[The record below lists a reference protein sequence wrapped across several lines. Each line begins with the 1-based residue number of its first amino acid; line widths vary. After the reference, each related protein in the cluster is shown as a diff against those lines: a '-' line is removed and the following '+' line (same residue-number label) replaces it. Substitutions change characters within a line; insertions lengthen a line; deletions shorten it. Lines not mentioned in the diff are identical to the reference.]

1 MQKSINFEIGIFK
14 SCIYNIKT
22 KKMVLF
28 QALYWAKTKIKMETK
43 DTAVFLAYMGRD
55 MDKNLL
61 PQPGPG
67 TVEGG
72 IVDLSH
78 TDCAALT
85 SQRYITVE
93 GPATF
98 PVKVFIST
106 LPNKVWLLLVW
117 GGDIPCAP
125 ELHLL
130 ELGLWCIRQG
140 IAEVFPKPHQ
150 ELFCGTSGLVLVI
163 VIP

>member
-1 MQKSINFEIGIFK
+1 VQKSINFEIGILE

-72 IVDLSH
+72 IL
-78 TDCAALT
+78 
-85 SQRYITVE
+85 
-93 GPATF
+93 
-98 PVKVFIST
+98 
-106 LPNKVWLLLVW
+106 
-117 GGDIPCAP
+117 IP
-125 ELHLL
+125 
-130 ELGLWCIRQG
+130 
-140 IAEVFPKPHQ
+140 K
-150 ELFCGTSGLVLVI
+150 
-163 VIP
+163 